1 MLNPLQRIMMG
12 LPGTPFGI
20 QEENQNSPSPPA
32 SGGGAGAAAGGSF
45 LPAVAAPMIDQDS
58 QTALY
63 DKMGQMGALLLATG
77 QRMTP
82 EMRGQILSQ
91 GVNVMGNTP
100 NSRLNSAQARLM
112 NAKALEAQQ
121 IQAQRDAFQ
130 KKIAADPSILNKLG
144 VTQEHYDVMGP
155 EAVTKALEAQ
165 LSRDPTDVAYKKAMI
180 EHLKNG
186 NVNDWQPVG
195 EDEFGTKQY
204 GVPSQI
210 MQQRQGQPQPNIA
223 SNPNTIFS
231 QLGNATGPEALTKL
245 QEINPAIAA
254 EVGAIVRGDQP
265 FPPRMFGTKHGAM
278 LNALVSQVDPSYN
291 AGTYKQRQDTIKD
304 FNKNGGANSSG
315 GQASF
320 GETGI
325 KHMKEIYDLSN
336 NLPNHTNF
344 GPLNSTVNS
353 LDAAMQKKSA
363 NGGNVGAYNLAVI
376 NGMDEIAKALGIGGE
391 GGRAELQHQLEAAQG
406 PDAIKQ
412 VVRQQ
417 AKLLKEKLE
426 TLQSRWNSQMG
437 PAAGNKKIIGPEAE
451 QFLNHILG
459 EEPKNNSEAPRT
471 TNINGVTIRRIN

>member
-1 MLNPLQRIMMG
+1 MLSPLQRMMMG
-12 LPGTPFGI
+12 LPGNPFGL
-20 QEENQNSPSPPA
+20 QEDQNSPSPPA
-32 SGGGAGAAAGGSF
+32 SGGGAGVASGGSA
-45 LPAVAAPMIDQDS
+45 LPDVAAPMLDRDS
-58 QTALY
+58 QTALF
-63 DKMGQMGALLLATG
+63 DKMGQMGALMVAAG

-91 GVNVMGNTP
+91 GVHAMGNTP
-100 NSRLNSAQARLM
+100 SSMLNSAQARLM
-112 NAKALEAQQ
+112 NAKAQEAQQ
-121 IQAQRDAFQ
+121 TQAQRDEFQ
-130 KKIAADPSILNKLG
+130 KKIAADPSILEKLRI
-144 VTQEHYDVMGP
+144 TPDQYALMGP
-155 EAVTKALEAQ
+155 EAVTEAMKAQ
-165 LSRDPTDVAYKKAMI
+165 LSRDPTDIAYKNAMI

-186 NVNDWQPVG
+186 NVNDWQQVG

-204 GVPSQI
+204 GIPSQI
-210 MQQRQGQPQPNIA
+210 MQQRQGQPQPNMA

-278 LNALVSQVDPSYN
+278 LNALVSVVDPSYN
-291 AGTYKQRQDTIKD
+291 SGTYKQRQDTIKD

-325 KHMKEIYDLSN
+325 KHMGEIYDLSN

-344 GPLNSTVNS
+344 GPLNSTINS
-353 LDAAMQKKSA
+353 ADAMYQQKSA

-391 GGRAELQHQLEAAQG
+391 GGRAELQKQLEAAKG
-406 PDAIKQ
+406 PAAIQQ
-412 VVRQQ
+412 VVKQQ
-417 AKLLKEKLE
+417 AKLLKEKLD
-426 TLQSRWNSQMG
+426 TLQGRWNSQMG
-437 PAAGNKKIIGPEAE
+437 PAAGNRRIISPEAE
-451 QFLNHILG
+451 QMLNHILG